1 MKIGNYKIKSIEMTS
16 FSLDGGA
23 MFGVIPKPMWEK
35 TYIQADDRN
44 RIEMTT
50 RLLYLESDEKKIL
63 IDTGIGNKID
73 DKFADIYNIDKSK
86 SSVELALSAYNIKA
100 DDITDVILTHLHFD
114 HVGGATKIENGE
126 VIPTFQNAEYYVQ
139 EEQYKWA
146 LNPTFKDRASFI
158 PDNYIP
164 IFNNKKLN
172 LIEGDTTLF
181 KGIDLIPIDGHT
193 KSMQMIKIYDENN
206 KLLYITDLCP
216 TSAHIL
222 APYFMGYDN
231 FPLTVLQEKEKFL
244 PLAYEDNWTIFFE
257 HDAFTEAAKIEPAKK
272 GFQIKERFKIND

>member
-1 MKIGNYKIKSIEMTS
+1 MKIGNYNVKAIEMTN
-16 FSLDGGA
+16 FALDGGA

-35 TYIQADDRN
+35 TYIQADERN

-50 RLLYLESDEKKIL
+50 RLLYLESAEKKIL

-86 SSVELALSAYNIKA
+86 SSVELALSQYGINA

-126 VIPTFQNAEYYVQ
+126 VIPTFKNAQYYVQ

-158 PDNYIP
+158 PDNYVP
-164 IFNNKKLN
+164 LLN
-172 LIEGDTTLF
+172 HNRLNFIQGETELF
-181 KGIDLIPIDGHT
+181 KGIDLIPINGHT
-193 KSMQMIKIYDENN
+193 KNMQMVKIYNEST

-216 TSAHIL
+216 TSAHVL

-231 FPLTVLQEKEKFL
+231 FPLTVLQEKEKYL
-244 PLAYEDNWTIFFE
+244 PLAYEDDWTLFFE
-257 HDAFTEAAKIEPAKK
+257 HDAYIEAAKIEPAKK